1 MNQGPF
7 KEYIR
12 ETEPDKRDKG
22 YAWRTAIGLQ
32 ATLEYDLSEEKNV
45 PAESFSERES
55 SAS

>member
-12 ETEPDKRDKG
+12 KTEPDKRDKG